1 MIVFSGLDE
10 TEAVLQYSN
19 VALLVCLSS
28 SVQYNDSHSQVGSV
42 TLQLCDVELHLW
54 EKMSRF

>member
-28 SVQYNDSHSQVGSV
+28 SVQNNDSDGQVGFV